1 VNGIITRKILMRHF
15 CRSELYFYVS
25 GPKRVKKVAKKY
37 DKSYNHFLNQVFGQA
52 ILMLNV

>member
-1 VNGIITRKILMRHF
+1 MRHF

-37 DKSYNHFLNQVFGQA
+37 DKSYNHFLNQVFDQA